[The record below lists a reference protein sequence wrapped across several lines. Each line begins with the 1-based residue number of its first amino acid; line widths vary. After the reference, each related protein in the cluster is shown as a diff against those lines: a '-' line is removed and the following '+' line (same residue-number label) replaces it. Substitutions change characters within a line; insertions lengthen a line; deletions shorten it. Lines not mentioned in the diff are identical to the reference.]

1 MDLRLRML
9 SDWHIGTGTAARGR
23 AARQVQRD
31 VDGLPYVPAKT
42 LIGVWRDACEVAA
55 RALGSFWYDWVEYLF
70 GSQRSHFESE
80 TSQPPRAGMASPRPA
95 ALLLNGPLRV
105 PGPLGQMLTA
115 RPRLR
120 EAVIF
125 IKPGV
130 ALDPRTRTTV
140 ERKFRYEEMAR
151 GGMTLEG
158 SAELADELDEDQLA
172 CALALLWAG
181 AMLVETIGGKR
192 RRGAGRCQLE
202 LSGPG
207 LPPDIDRLSLP
218 PAKPPRRSDPEPA
231 HEAEAR
237 TGEGWERAL
246 LTLRLLD
253 PLLAHDRTVGNL
265 VIGLDHAPGWIL
277 LPEVLSRLRSNAAA
291 AAARR
296 GDLVVSPAT
305 PLVDG
310 RRTLP
315 APRVLARPKDKP
327 DLIVNRM
334 TSSGDPGQTLKRL
347 RGGYVGQGL
356 RIHRPG
362 FTTRMHNTINDTT
375 QRPTRDLGG
384 VYVYSALEPGTVLAA
399 EVRVRAGLLAE
410 GWQKSLAG
418 TWRLGRSRKDDYGRV
433 SVTVQ
438 PEPAN
443 PASGPSLRE
452 GDLLRV
458 WLLSDALV
466 HNARLSFSSDPAD
479 LGRALTEA
487 FTAAGTPGVQ
497 VEPVLEDEDRIPTS
511 YEVRR
516 TESWHRKWG
525 LPRPSLLGPAA
536 GGCLTFR
543 IASGQ
548 IAPDALAEVEL
559 TGVGMRRGEGF
570 GQVRFNDPLLT
581 EQVRSSS
588 PASSP
593 TPSTATEPLA
603 PGDAGYAE
611 ARLIERAAWRGE
623 IRRTAE
629 RLAAESDVLA
639 DLNELSISRLNNI
652 RNLLPRLRE
661 DRGVLHQRI
670 ARLTARWPDPSKAR
684 KVLEERL
691 VSETWVWR
699 TLDLPEAEL
708 SLTSDATPKL
718 RSELRAEAV
727 STVLIACLAARARRE
742 AAGAGEQEARP

>member
-1 MDLRLRML
+1 MDLRLHML
-9 SDWHIGTGTAARGR
+9 SDWHVGMGTAARGR
-23 AARQVQRD
+23 AARQVLRD
-31 VDGLPYVPAKT
+31 ADGLPYVPAKT

-55 RALGSFWYDWVEYLF
+55 RALGGSWHDWVEYLF
-70 GSQRSHFESE
+70 GSQRSHYESE
-80 TSQPPRAGMASPRPA
+80 NAKPPHAGMAGPRSA
-95 ALLLNGPLRV
+95 ALLLNGSLRV
-105 PGPLGQMLTA
+105 PGRLGQVLA
-115 RPRLR
+115 GRPRLR
-120 EAVIF
+120 EAVVF
-125 IKPGV
+125 VKAGV
-130 ALDPRTRTTV
+130 ALDPRSRTTV

-151 GGMTLEG
+151 GGMTLAG

-181 AMLVETIGGKR
+181 ATLVETIGGKR
-192 RRGAGRCQLE
+192 RRGAGRCRLE

-218 PAKPPRRSDPEPA
+218 PARPPGRSDSEPA
-231 HEAEAR
+231 IEAEAR
-237 TGEGWERAL
+237 AGEGWERTL
-246 LTLRLLD
+246 LTLRLIG

-277 LPEVLSRLRSNAAA
+277 LPEVLRRLGSNAAA

-296 GDLVVSPAT
+296 GDLVVTAAT

-310 RRTLP
+310 QRTLP
-315 APRVLARPKDKP
+315 APRVLARPKDQP

-334 TSSGDPGQTLKRL
+334 TASGDPGQPLKRL
-347 RGGYVGQGL
+347 RGGYVGHGL

-362 FTTRMHNTINDTT
+362 FTTRMHNTINDAT

-399 EVRVRAGLLAE
+399 EVRVRAGLLPE

-418 TWRLGRSRKDDYGRV
+418 TWRLGRSQKDDYGRV

-438 PEPAN
+438 SEPI
-443 PASGPSLRE
+443 PSVDGSSLCE

-458 WLLSDALV
+458 WLLSDTLV
-466 HNARLSFSSDPAD
+466 LNARLSFSSDPAD

-487 FTAAGTPGVQ
+487 FAAAGASGVQ
-497 VEPVLEDEDRIPTS
+497 VEPVLEDDGRIPTS

-536 GGCLTFR
+536 GGCVTFR
-543 IASGQ
+543 ITAGQ
-548 IAPDALAEVEL
+548 ITPDVLAEVEL

-581 EQVRSSS
+581 EQARHTGPAPAPTLS
-588 PASSP
+588 PAAES
-593 TPSTATEPLA
+593 LA
-603 PGDAGYAE
+603 PGDAGHAE
-611 ARLIERAAWRGE
+611 ARIIERAAWRGE

-629 RLAAESDVLA
+629 RLAVQSDVLA
-639 DLNELSISRLNNI
+639 DLDGVSISRLNNI

-661 DRGVLHQRI
+661 DPAVLRQRI
-670 ARLTARWPDPSKAR
+670 ARLTARWPDPPKAR
-684 KVLEERL
+684 QVLEERL
-691 VSETWVWR
+691 VSKDWVWR

-708 SLTSDATPKL
+708 SLTTDAAVEL
-718 RSELRAEAV
+718 RSELRAEATA
-727 STVLIACLAARARRE
+727 TVLIACLAARARRE
-742 AAGAGEQEARP
+742 AAEQEANL